1 MQKID
6 FKSKFSDWEIGE
18 DYEITKIVGKGSYGD
33 VAEAVQKKTG
43 KKVAIKRI
51 YRIFEDLID
60 CKRIV
65 REIAI
70 LRKLNH
76 PNIVGLL
83 DILEP
88 ADLGNFDTL
97 YLVMEYCQSD
107 VKKLVK
113 SATHLQMEHI
123 QLLMYNLMCGLKYI
137 HSAEVIH
144 RDMKPANIL
153 INEDCSLKICD
164 FGLARSVVGVE
175 TSYKSMIKTQD
186 QSASPESSKASTTA
200 SEAQPASA
208 PAAPAPAQTAE
219 TAAAGGPKPA
229 AKAEDAKKKEI
240 HKQLVKTKD
249 ARKNL
254 KRELTG
260 HVVTRWYRAPE
271 LILLEK
277 DYGPAI
283 DIWSAGCIFGELM
296 SMIKENAPTYLD
308 RKPLFPGSS
317 CFPLSPDHKAEKK
330 HGFPHSSTDQ
340 LNVIFDVIGTPNE
353 EEMSFVTDAKAI
365 EYLKTFP
372 ARPRTDFRDL
382 FSASS
387 KPALELLNKMLV
399 LNPYFRISVNEAL
412 SHPFF
417 ETIRDK
423 AKEKVTTESVVMDF
437 EKEGELDAERLRQ
450 LFVEEITHYKKIR
463 EANKKK

>member
-6 FKSKFSDWEIGE
+6 FKGKYSDWEIGE

-33 VAEAVQKKTG
+33 VAEAIQKKTG

-51 YRIFEDLID
+51 YRVFEDLID

-70 LRKLNH
+70 LRRLH
-76 PNIVGLL
+76 HVNIVGLL
-83 DILEP
+83 DIIEP
-88 ADLGNFDTL
+88 NDIENFDTL

-113 SATHLQMEHI
+113 SATHLQLEHI
-123 QLLMYNLMCGLKYI
+123 QLLMYNLLCGLKYI

-175 TSYKSMIKTQD
+175 TSFKTIKEPEAPADPSKQA
-186 QSASPESSKASTTA
+186 ASHT
-200 SEAQPASA
+200 SA
-208 PAAPAPAQTAE
+208 PAAP
-219 TAAAGGPKPA
+219 KPV
-229 AKAEDAKKKEI
+229 AKPEDQKKKEI
-240 HKQLVKTKD
+240 HKQLVNTKD
-249 ARKNL
+249 ARKNM

-283 DIWSAGCIFGELM
+283 DIWSAGCIFGELL

-308 RKPLFPGSS
+308 RKPLFPGNS

-330 HGFPHSSTDQ
+330 HGFPHSSADQ

-353 EEMSFVTDAKAI
+353 EEMSFVTDTKAI
-365 EYLKTFP
+365 EYLKTFQ
-372 ARPRTDFRDL
+372 ARPRIDL
-382 FSASS
+382 TEIYPGAN
-387 KPALELLNKMLV
+387 KVTVELLNKMLV
-399 LNPYFRISVNEAL
+399 LNPYFRITVNEAL
-412 SHPFF
+412 AHPFF
-417 ETIRDK
+417 ESIRDK
-423 AKEKVTTESVVMDF
+423 TKEIVATEPVILEF
-437 EKEGELDAERLRQ
+437 EKEGDLEAPRLQ
-450 LFVEEITHYKKIR
+450 ELFVDEINYYKKLR
-463 EANKKK
+463 EEGQKK